1 MNCPVCAAAAPRAG
15 RKSDYTAYRC
25 ISCKHLFLWPPPSD
39 ALTLYTE
46 NYFKGGEDGF
56 GYVDYD
62 LDKQPMTDSLKH
74 YLDLL
79 QEQAGGTGHICDVG
93 AATGFFL
100 DLARQRGWTVSGYE
114 PSDYAASMAR
124 AKGLN
129 VTTGILPRGAGP
141 FDAVTALDV
150 IEHVPEPREFIRT
163 VRSTLR
169 NDGYFAINTPDS
181 ASTVARWMGMD
192 WHAILP
198 PEHLHLFNAKSL
210 RLLLEQEGFKVVS
223 TQWIGKRFTVQ
234 YIAQTLA
241 RWRRF
246 AAFRSLADFLQNS
259 RLGKIDLALNLKD
272 NLFVIA
278 KKRQR
283 ER

>member
-1 MNCPVCAAAAPRAG
+1 MNCPVCAASAPRAG

-25 ISCKHLFLWPPPSD
+25 ASCRHLFMWPPPAD
-39 ALTLYTE
+39 VLGLYTE
-46 NYFKGGEDGF
+46 KYFTGGENGF
-56 GYVDYD
+56 GYVNYD
-62 LDKQPMTDSLKH
+62 LDKQPMLESLH
-74 YLDLL
+74 RYLDLL
-79 QEQAGGTGHICDVG
+79 TARTGGPGRLCDIG
-93 AATGFFL
+93 TATGFFL
-100 DLARQRGWTVSGYE
+100 DLARQRGWETTGYE
-114 PSDYAASMAR
+114 PCAYAAAAAR

-129 VTTGILPRGAGP
+129 VIAGVLPRGAGP
-141 FDAVTALDV
+141 FDAITALDV
-150 IEHVPEPREFIRT
+150 IEHVPEPREFVRT
-163 VRSTLR
+163 VRSALR
-169 NDGYFAINTPDS
+169 DDGYFAINTPDS
-181 ASTVARWMGMD
+181 NSSVAKWMGMD

-210 RLLLEQEGFKVVS
+210 KMVLEQEGFRVLS

-246 AAFRSLADFLQNS
+246 AMFRSIADALQHTS
-259 RLGKIDLALNLKD
+259 IGQLDLSLNLKD

-278 KKRQR
+278 QKRQR

>member
-1 MNCPVCAAAAPRAG
+1 M
-15 RKSDYTAYRC
+15 
-25 ISCKHLFLWPPPSD
+25 
-39 ALTLYTE
+39 
-46 NYFKGGEDGF
+46 
-56 GYVDYD
+56 
-62 LDKQPMTDSLKH
+62 
-74 YLDLL
+74 
-79 QEQAGGTGHICDVG
+79 
-93 AATGFFL
+93 
-100 DLARQRGWTVSGYE
+100 
-114 PSDYAASMAR
+114 
-124 AKGLN
+124 
-129 VTTGILPRGAGP
+129 LPRSVGP

-150 IEHVPEPREFIRT
+150 IEHIPEPREFIRT

-169 NDGYFAINTPDS
+169 NDGYFGINTPDS
-181 ASTVARWMGMD
+181 NSTIARWMGMD

-210 RLLLEQEGFKVVS
+210 KLVLEQEGFRVLS

-246 AAFRSLADFLQNS
+246 GGFRSLADSLQNT
-259 RLGKIDLALNLKD
+259 RLGQIDLSLNLKH

-278 KKRQR
+278 QKRQR